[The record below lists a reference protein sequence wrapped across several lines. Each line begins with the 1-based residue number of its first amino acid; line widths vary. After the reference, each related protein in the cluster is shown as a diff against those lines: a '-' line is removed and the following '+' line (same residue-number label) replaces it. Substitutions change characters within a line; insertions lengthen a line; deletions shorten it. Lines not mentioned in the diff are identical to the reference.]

1 MKTLANAEMSLDR
14 NQSFDVS
21 VGSTILFCLSFV
33 VVVVVF
39 VSGFIFFAPL
49 IDFFKK
55 SMFIFS
61 SIQSILGNST
71 DSLGLPFSHF
81 IWQDAHTSPP
91 TIFVSFFHQ

>member
-39 VSGFIFFAPL
+39 VSGFIFL
-49 IDFFKK
+49 
-55 SMFIFS
+55 
-61 SIQSILGNST
+61 
-71 DSLGLPFSHF
+71 H
-81 IWQDAHTSPP
+81 H
-91 TIFVSFFHQ
+91 